1 MEKTRKFQE
10 ISSFPQVLFCKLI
23 IAMAMNFSLHE
34 NFDLGGAE
42 SPFEI
47 SPAQSKNR
55 SVQKTDEIHLFT
67 EKMAIP
73 VFEDYAARP
82 RLVELLEKNLKQ
94 FGATLI
100 TGRTGTGK
108 TALAA
113 DFSGKYKRV
122 AWFSVESAENDWEV
136 FFRYFLE
143 SFSSI
148 LTEDQ
153 KTNVLA
159 EIEKSKPQAVAP
171 YIDNLLL
178 RVELPA
184 EEKPFLIVIDGIH
197 NVFDAGWFSE
207 FFTTLLYSLT
217 PDVHLVMLSRSNPPL
232 PLWRLRS
239 KQVLGV
245 IDEKLLAFTLEET
258 VKLFKKFKLPKS
270 KASRL
275 SAKLL
280 GEFPV

>member
-1 MEKTRKFQE
+1 
-10 ISSFPQVLFCKLI
+10 
-23 IAMAMNFSLHE
+23 MAMTFSLHE
-34 NFDLGGAE
+34 NLDLGGAE
-42 SPFEI
+42 TSFEI
-47 SPAQSKNR
+47 PSASAKSR
-55 SVQKTDEIHLFT
+55 SAQKTEDIYLFS

-73 VFEDYAARP
+73 VFENYVARP
-82 RLVELLEKNLKQ
+82 RLNELLDKDLKQ
-94 FGATLI
+94 FNATLI

-113 DFSGKYKRV
+113 DFSTKYKRV

-148 LTEDQ
+148 LNEKQ
-153 KTNVLA
+153 KREILS
-159 EIEKSKPQAVAP
+159 EIEKTKPQTVAP
-171 YIDNLLL
+171 YIENLLS

-184 EEKPFLIVIDGIH
+184 EEKPFLIVIDGVH
-197 NVFDAGWFSE
+197 NVFDADWFSE

-217 PDVHLVMLSRSNPPL
+217 PDVHLVILSRSNPPL

-245 IDEKLLAFTLEET
+245 IDEKLLAFTLLET
-258 VKLFKKFKLPKS
+258 QELFEKFSLPKEKS
-270 KASRL
+270 FQAFGKTFGRISRL
-275 SAKLL
+275 KEFIDKLS
-280 GEFPV
+280 

>member
-1 MEKTRKFQE
+1 MT
-10 ISSFPQVLFCKLI
+10 
-23 IAMAMNFSLHE
+23 AMAMTFSLHE
-34 NFDLGGAE
+34 NLELGGTD
-42 SPFEI
+42 SPLEI
-47 SPAQSKNR
+47 FPAPSQSR
-55 SVQKTDEIHLFT
+55 AVQKTDEIHLFR

-73 VFEDYAARP
+73 VFENYVARP
-82 RLVELLEKNLKQ
+82 RLNELLEKTLHQ
-94 FGATLI
+94 FGAALI

-143 SFSSI
+143 SFSPI
-148 LTEDQ
+148 LNEKQ
-153 KTNVLA
+153 KQEVVS
-159 EIEKSKPQAVAP
+159 EIEKTKPQTVAP
-171 YIDNLLL
+171 FIENLLS
-178 RVELPA
+178 RVELPR
-184 EEKPFLIVIDGIH
+184 EEKPFLIVIDGVH

-207 FFTTLLYSLT
+207 FFTTLLYALT

-245 IDEKLLAFTLEET
+245 IDEKLLAFTLLETQELFEKFDSPEEKIFQAFGKT
-258 VKLFKKFKLPKS
+258 FGRI
-270 KASRL
+270 SRL
-275 SAKLL
+275 KEFIDKL
-280 GEFPV
+280 G

>member
-1 MEKTRKFQE
+1 
-10 ISSFPQVLFCKLI
+10 
-23 IAMAMNFSLHE
+23 MAMNFSLHE

-73 VFEDYAARP
+73 VFEHYVERP
-82 RLVELLEKNLKQ
+82 RLVELLEKSLKQ

-143 SFSSI
+143 SFNGI

-171 YIDNLLL
+171 YIDNLLS

-258 VKLFKKFKLPKS
+258 VKLFKKFRLPKNKTS
-270 KASRL
+270 EAFGKTFGRISRL
-275 SAKLL
+275 K
-280 GEFPV
+280 EFIGKVKQ